1 MESGKVKLTPQ
12 EIKKL
17 KAEREKIV
25 KANQTVKK

>member
-1 MESGKVKLTPQ
+1 MNKVKLTPS

-25 KANQTVKK
+25 KENQTVKK